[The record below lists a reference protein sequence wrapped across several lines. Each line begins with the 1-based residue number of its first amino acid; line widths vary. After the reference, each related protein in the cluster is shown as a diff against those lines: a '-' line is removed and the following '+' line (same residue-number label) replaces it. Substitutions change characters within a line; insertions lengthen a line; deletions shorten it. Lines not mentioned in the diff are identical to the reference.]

1 MAKIT
6 TQRFSLAEFKR
17 LKISKKASKYHA
29 KKTSLD
35 GFKFDSLAEADMY
48 QILKLDPEV
57 LHIDV
62 HPKLSLTSG
71 VTLKVDFLVWKENG
85 TAEAIEVKGFETEDF
100 KNKRKLFDQFH
111 PLAPLKVF
119 RKTRAGW
126 EAI

>member
-1 MAKIT
+1 MEYLKIT
-6 TQRFSLAEFKR
+6 SKAFRALKR
-17 LKISKKASKYHA
+17 PSKYHA
-29 KKTSLD
+29 VKVKLD
-35 GFKFDSLAEADMY
+35 GFTFDSLAEADMY

-62 HPKLSLTSG
+62 HPKLSLTNG

-85 TAEAIEVKGFETEDF
+85 TSEAIEVKGFETQDF
-100 KNKRKLFDQFH
+100 KTKRKLFDQFH

-126 EAI
+126 EVI